1 MSNPGSPLIF
11 GTVSTL
17 TSDDNVQ
24 SQNEQDISSHS
35 QADRLSPLSLSDTDL
50 HSKAFHSRSPLAQS
64 LISLSNHP
72 NCPAVSGFF
81 DNVAVDNQPRRL
93 ASMPDSADYFVDTDG
108 QPILLVFPAELDF
121 EGKYSRVGSYFNL
134 PATVSYYKNRIF
146 NRVESWNSW
155 TCI

>member
-17 TSDDNVQ
+17 ASDDNIQPQ
-24 SQNEQDISSHS
+24 SQNEHDISSHS
-35 QADRLSPLSLSDTDL
+35 QADRLSPLLFSDTDL
-50 HSKAFHSRSPLAQS
+50 HSKSPLAQS
-64 LISLSNHP
+64 LISLSYHP

-93 ASMPDSADYFVDTDG
+93 SFMPDGADYFVDNDG

-134 PATVSYYKNRIF
+134 PGATVSYYIF
-146 NRVESWNSW
+146 NRVEYWNSW
-155 TCI
+155 TYI